1 MVSIT
6 LDGVLYTLRKRL
18 NNCFSY
24 LTVIIEQYVDLEV
37 IDLSDF
43 HEFDSG
49 PPSLQDPSRIA
60 IHADIIARTMKAFS
74 TVGFIAIKGHGLS
87 DEQIYRQFSLGK
99 LLAAVPESEKHA
111 LHASVKEGSWAGY
124 KVSGSTG

>member
-6 LDGVLYTLRKRL
+6 LDALYTLHKRL
-18 NNCFSY
+18 CNCFSH

-60 IHADIIARTMKAFS
+60 IHANIIARTMKAFRA
-74 TVGFIAIKGHGLS
+74 VGFIAIKGHGLS
-87 DEQIYRQFSLGK
+87 DEQIHHQFSLGK
-99 LLAAVPESEKHA
+99 LLATVPEPEKHT
-111 LHASVKEGSWAGY
+111 LHASIKEGSWAGY
-124 KVSGSTG
+124 KVSGFTR